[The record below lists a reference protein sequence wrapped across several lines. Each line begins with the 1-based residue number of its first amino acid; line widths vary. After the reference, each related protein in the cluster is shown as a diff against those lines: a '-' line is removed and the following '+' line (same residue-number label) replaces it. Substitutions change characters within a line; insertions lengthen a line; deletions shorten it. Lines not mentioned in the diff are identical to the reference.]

1 MMQHLFSVDSRDM
14 SLIGTDIDA
23 IDRQSLIWALSTAIG
38 VLIASIAWWQ
48 WRGSPS
54 LAMTVLGVGAVVMA
68 WWHPR
73 RAVKER
79 AARIRADMDLAVSVF
94 LDLVN
99 VLLAGGAGVETAMLA
114 AASSGDGWAFE
125 QIRLALARAQSAR
138 HGYWDELRE
147 LGLRIGVDSLVEV
160 AHSVQL
166 AGDHG
171 AKIRASL
178 VSKSRA
184 LRGRNLARIEHDAE
198 RRTEQMGLPLVV
210 MFMGFLILIGYPA
223 FAGTVGAL

>member
-1 MMQHLFSVDSRDM
+1 MTHVFVVDARDLN
-14 SLIGTDIDA
+14 LIGTDIDA
-23 IDRQSLIWALSTAIG
+23 IDRQSLIWTLSTAIG
-38 VLIASIAWWQ
+38 VIGASIAWWQ

-54 LAMTVLGVGAVVMA
+54 LAITVLGVGAVVMA
-68 WWHPR
+68 WWQPR
-73 RAVKER
+73 RALKER

-147 LGLRIGVDSLVEV
+147 LGLRAGVDSLVEV

-171 AKIRASL
+171 AKIRTSL

-223 FAGTVGAL
+223 FVGTVGAL

>member
-1 MMQHLFSVDSRDM
+1 MKSVFWSPDV
-14 SLIGTDIDA
+14 TDLQVLGLEQGDL
-23 IDRQSLIWALSTAIG
+23 DRQSVMWLVSATIATLIIN
-38 VLIASIAWWQ
+38 IAWWHLQ
-48 WRGSPS
+48 ATMSIGLLLVSGLLITWS
-54 LAMTVLGVGAVVMA
+54 
-68 WWHPR
+68 WWQPR
-73 RAVKER
+73 QRIKAR
-79 AARIRADMDLAVSVF
+79 AAQIRADMDLAVAVF

-114 AASSGDGWAFE
+114 AASSGDGWAFQ

-138 HGYWDELRE
+138 RGYWDELRE
-147 LGLRIGVDSLVEV
+147 LGQAIGVDSLVEV
-160 AHSVQL
+160 SHSVQL

-171 AKIRASL
+171 AKVRASL
-178 VSKSRA
+178 ASKSRA

-210 MFMGFLILIGYPA
+210 MFIGFLVLVGYPA